1 MQQEIDAQSPARPVH
16 ILGVNAV
23 GHESG
28 NADICLNRSI
38 PWLQD
43 TAQQNVWGKWNA
55 TWRDVI
61 VLDPDNSVIQV
72 YNLTQHSLSDSTN
85 YANLKNILLQ
95 AAR

>member
-1 MQQEIDAQSPARPVH
+1 MQQEINAESTARPVH
-16 ILGVNAV
+16 ILGLNAV
-23 GHESG
+23 GYESG
-28 NADICLNRSI
+28 NADICRGRSI

-43 TAQQNVWGKWNA
+43 TAQQNVWGRWNV

-61 VLDPDNSVIQV
+61 VLDPDNSVIHI
-72 YNLTQHSLSDSTN
+72 YNLTQHSLSDSAN